1 MSAPPLCNITCPQC
15 EANVNVPAL
24 QNKQRAV
31 CPRCG
36 YTLSI
41 YHRNDMALVLA
52 LSWSAMIF
60 LVLSLPFNFLSFRAN
75 GQQNSIDL
83 PGGLNVLIQQND
95 LTLALITGLAT
106 LVLPGLVLAGL
117 IILLTCKLTTS
128 PRPWMKILL
137 RWIELLMPWSMAE
150 IFLLGALVS
159 LIKITSLAEIDIGLS
174 FYAFVLFTVS
184 MSAALFYFD
193 DTRLKLWLHSGE
205 LPDIHPLT
213 PAVASLSIQRTWAL
227 LITALVLYIPAN
239 VLPIMSTELFGNAEP
254 STIMGGVISLWRS
267 GSYPVALVIFF
278 ASIIIP
284 VAKLVVLARL
294 NYAVQF
300 KALTNPGRKIRYYRV
315 IEFIGRWSM
324 IDVFVVAILVA
335 LIQLGSTLAIH
346 PGPAALAFCGLV
358 FITMV
363 AAMTFDSR
371 LIWQQRKNSDV

>member
-41 YHRNDMALVLA
+41 YHRNDMPASLA
-52 LSWSAMIF
+52 LSLSAMIF

-83 PGGLNVLIQQND
+83 PGGLNVLVEQD
-95 LTLALITGLAT
+95 YVTLAVITGMAT
-106 LVLPGLVLAGL
+106 LVLPGLVLTGL
-117 IILLTCKLTTS
+117 IILLSCRLLTTPS
-128 PRPWMKILL
+128 PWMKLLL
-137 RWIELLMPWSMAE
+137 RWVEWLMPWSMAE
-150 IFLLGALVS
+150 IFLLGTLVS
-159 LIKITSLAEIDIGLS
+159 LIKITSLADIAIGLS
-174 FYAFVLFTVS
+174 FYAFVLFSVC

-193 DTRLKLWLHSGE
+193 DTRLKLWLHNGE
-205 LPDIHPLT
+205 LPQVTPLT
-213 PAVASLSIQRTWAL
+213 PHVASLSIQRTWAL
-227 LITALVLYIPAN
+227 LFTALILYIPAN
-239 VLPIMSTELFGNAEP
+239 ALPIMSTELFGSSEP
-254 STIMGGVISLWRS
+254 NTIMGGVISLWES
-267 GSYPVALVIFF
+267 GSYPVAMVIFV
-278 ASIIIP
+278 ASIVIP

-294 NYAVQF
+294 TYAVQF
-300 KALTNPGRKIRYYRV
+300 KEPTNPGRQIRYYRF

-346 PGPAALAFCGLV
+346 PGPAALAFCALV
-358 FITMV
+358 FITML

-371 LIWQQRKNSDV
+371 LIWQQRKDSDL